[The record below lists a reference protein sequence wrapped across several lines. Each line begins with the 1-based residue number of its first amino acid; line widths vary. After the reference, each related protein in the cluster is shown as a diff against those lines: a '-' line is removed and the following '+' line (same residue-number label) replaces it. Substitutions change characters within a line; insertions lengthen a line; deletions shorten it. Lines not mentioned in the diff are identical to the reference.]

1 MFFETLFWKNTYFI
15 FFSDFYYFYHHAC
28 VHPLTNLTKPLN
40 FFKGNKAVKKKC
52 FLQNVFFLLYHLS
65 SVPSLI
71 TLLLEKVFHEKTSH
85 KKLLFLKLEFKI
97 LLSFLCTL
105 LIIYTKASKN
115 LINLKVILY
124 QKVKQALNMFFFL
137 SSLLCTRTDTSLI
150 QKNISWKWFFWIT
163 FFLKNFLKLSWATPL
178 IIFTKPIK
186 KRFSWK

>member
-28 VHPLTNLTKPLN
+28 IHPLTNLTKPLN

-97 LLSFLCTL
+97 LLSFLCNL
-105 LIIYTKASKN
+105 LIIYTKAFKN
-115 LINLKVILY
+115 LIVLKVILCW
-124 QKVKQALNMFFFL
+124 KRKTGPKDDFFSVFAPL
-137 SSLLCTRTDTSLI
+137 YPY
-150 QKNISWKWFFWIT
+150 WF
-163 FFLKNFLKLSWATPL
+163 
-178 IIFTKPIK
+178 
-186 KRFSWK
+186 

>member
-71 TLLLEKVFHEKTSH
+71 TLLLEKVFHEKTSY

-115 LINLKVILY
+115 LIILKVILCE
-124 QKVKQALNMFFFL
+124 KTKRGPKHDFCFP
-137 SSLLCTRTDTSLI
+137 SSLLCTPTDNSII
-150 QKNISWKWFFWIT
+150 QKTLAWKCIFMNSFFCGEYVFYSI
-163 FFLKNFLKLSWATPL
+163 PE
-178 IIFTKPIK
+178 
-186 KRFSWK
+186 